1 MAGVTIWRYRRRFR
15 IGSTTGLV
23 TLRSRSDGLFSELSL
38 DGKVVSMDATPAIG
52 PDAVRNHRLS
62 APLPDGSLIEVEA
75 GYISSVNVGIAVRR
89 DGELI
94 HESHP
99 GKTIAYPA
107 KYRDMVESHAN
118 GTVGDALSQGF
129 KDDAGEHNSHIDFG
143 AFKRNR
149 IPLAVDI
156 LLGLLFFVVAKL
168 TDLTTA
174 ALVGAAVGVALLVAQ
189 RLTKIDLLG
198 GLALFGIALLLL
210 SAGLALVFQS
220 DDAVKYRSS
229 VVGLVSASLFFFD
242 GVAGGNRLA
251 VRLKR
256 YLPYRDI
263 DAARLGIGMGVLG
276 AIMAGLNLVVA
287 FYGSTDFW
295 LFYSTFADF
304 FVTMVLILTVFRYA
318 QGKMLRDV
326 APVYRE
332 PPSE

>member
-1 MAGVTIWRYRRRFR
+1 MLTERSATHVAGLQGRRGRHAPTSISGPSSAIAAGGRY
-15 IGSTTGLV
+15 S
-23 TLRSRSDGLFSELSL
+23 
-38 DGKVVSMDATPAIG
+38 AG
-52 PDAVRNHRLS
+52 P
-62 APLPDGSLIEVEA
+62 P
-75 GYISSVNVGIAVRR
+75 
-89 DGELI
+89 
-94 HESHP
+94 
-99 GKTIAYPA
+99 
-107 KYRDMVESHAN
+107 
-118 GTVGDALSQGF
+118 
-129 KDDAGEHNSHIDFG
+129 
-143 AFKRNR
+143 
-149 IPLAVDI
+149 
-156 LLGLLFFVVAKL
+156 FFVVAKL

-174 ALVGAAVGVALLVAQ
+174 ALVGAAVGVALLMAR
-189 RLTKIDLLG
+189 RLTKVDLLG

-304 FVTMVLILTVFRYA
+304 FVTMVLILMVFRYA

>member
-1 MAGVTIWRYRRRFR
+1 
-15 IGSTTGLV
+15 
-23 TLRSRSDGLFSELSL
+23 
-38 DGKVVSMDATPAIG
+38 MDATPAIG
-52 PDAVRNHRLS
+52 PDATRNHRLS
-62 APLPDGSLIEVEA
+62 APLPDGSMIEVDA
-75 GYISSVNVGIAVRR
+75 GYISSMNVGIAVRC
-89 DGELI
+89 DGERI

-99 GKTIAYPA
+99 GKTIAYPE
-107 KYRDMVESHAN
+107 KYRHMVENHAN
-118 GTVGDALSQGF
+118 GTVGDALSQSFNDG
-129 KDDAGEHNSHIDFG
+129 AGEHNSHIDFG

-174 ALVGAAVGVALLVAQ
+174 ALIGAAVGVALLVAQ

-220 DDAVKYRSS
+220 DEAVKYRSS

-263 DAARLGIGMGVLG
+263 DPARLGMGVLG
-276 AIMAGLNLVVA
+276 AIMAGLNLIVA

-304 FVTMVLILTVFRYA
+304 FVTMVLILMVFRYA
-318 QGKMLRDV
+318 QGKMLRDL
-326 APVYRE
+326 APVYRT
-332 PPSE
+332 PPPE